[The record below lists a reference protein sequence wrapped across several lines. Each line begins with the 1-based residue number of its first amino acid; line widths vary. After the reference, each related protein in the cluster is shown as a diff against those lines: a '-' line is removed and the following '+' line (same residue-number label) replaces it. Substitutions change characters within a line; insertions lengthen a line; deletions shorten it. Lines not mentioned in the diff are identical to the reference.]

1 MEPHPKWWYILISS
15 VSVNPVGRSGAW
27 LGSHAQ
33 EEGFTC
39 RWCVFPVQNCCP
51 SEVLELSL
59 AAELAPPPF
68 WGLTQR
74 GREHAQLFS
83 SFLPFVFRCW
93 PGILS
98 FLTTALG
105 FLASLLCSPSCLVNP
120 CCQGADIRAG
130 LSQAAVHPPTPHP
143 HPRLLPEGCRIC
155 SLPNLGFSF

>member
-1 MEPHPKWWYILISS
+1 MWNPHPKWWYTLISS
-15 VSVNPVGRSGAW
+15 VNVNPVGRSGAW

-51 SEVLELSL
+51 SEVLEVSL
-59 AAELAPPPF
+59 APELALPLF

-74 GREHAQLFS
+74 GREHAQWF
-83 SFLPFVFRCW
+83 SFLPFVFQCW
-93 PGILS
+93 PGLLS

-105 FLASLLCSPSCLVNP
+105 FLALLPFLPCECLLPRGWYSCRLTSSCCPFSPLF
-120 CCQGADIRAG
+120 
-130 LSQAAVHPPTPHP
+130 
-143 HPRLLPEGCRIC
+143 PEGCKIY